1 MRQVLHGLVLFRC
14 EDLYE
19 SFGVELV
26 NGSLLFRSLLLVNL
40 QLQLVISG
48 TRLVLVMIRAAN
60 L

>member
-1 MRQVLHGLVLFRC
+1 MGQVLHGLVLIRC

-19 SFGVELV
+19 SFWVELV
-26 NGSLLFRSLLLVNL
+26 NGSLLFRSLLLVIL

-48 TRLVLVMIRAAN
+48 SRLVLVIIRAAN